1 MRVLVCGG
9 RDYSAA
15 GDFKK
20 WMDALHKLHPFTT
33 VIHGAA
39 TGADSL
45 ADRWARRNDIEIKAF
60 PALWKKHGKSAGPI
74 RNAQMLDEGK
84 PDYVL
89 AFPGG
94 PGTANMIKQ
103 AKQRGIPVIMYPE

>member
-45 ADRWARRNDIEIKAF
+45 AF